1 MLEILTVVFDTEA
14 STAPYNLR
22 HPKDD
27 LDRETVEAAM
37 QAIVESEALANVVGA
52 VKAVL
57 CKSESETIYEA

>member
-1 MLEILTVVFDTEA
+1 MLETLKLTFDTDE
-14 STAPYNLR
+14 STITYILR
-22 HPKDD
+22 HIKED
-27 LDRETVEAAM
+27 LNRDLIEEVM

>member
-1 MLEILTVVFDTEA
+1 MLETLKMIFDTDE
-14 STAPYNLR
+14 TTVTYILR
-22 HPKDD
+22 HIKED
-27 LDRETVEAAM
+27 LNRDLVEEVM